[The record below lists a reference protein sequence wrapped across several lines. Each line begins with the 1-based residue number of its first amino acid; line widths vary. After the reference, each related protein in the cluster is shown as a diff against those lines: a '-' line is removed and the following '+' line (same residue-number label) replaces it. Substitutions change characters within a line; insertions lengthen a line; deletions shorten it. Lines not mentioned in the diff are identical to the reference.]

1 MAILTFDT
9 LAFSKTMQDAGMER
23 MQAEA
28 LATAQ
33 REAFSQMLD
42 APDFATKADVL
53 ETRAALKEDIV
64 AVRTALKK
72 DIVAVRTEL
81 KEDIVAVRTALK
93 KDIVAVR
100 TELKEDI
107 AAVRTELK
115 EDIAA
120 VRNDLKEEIAKSNA
134 RIDVL
139 EQRMSADMN
148 VVKKLLEQQDAKIE
162 MCTTDTE
169 NKWLFWRK
177 VLIFARPP
185 CLYGRWTIYQQ
196 NKTSRVTAHLCCI
209 GSIPFAKRAKQIGQ
223 VAHRQSCGTDDTS
236 LCVTFLPTRLSRSR
250 QARSL
255 HKRSAS

>member
-1 MAILTFDT
+1 
-9 LAFSKTMQDAGMER
+9 MER

-42 APDFATKADVL
+42 ARDFATKADVL

-64 AVRTALKK
+64 
-72 DIVAVRTEL
+72 
-81 KEDIVAVRTALK
+81 
-93 KDIVAVR
+93 
-100 TELKEDI
+100 
-107 AAVRTELK
+107 AVRTELK

-169 NKWLFWRK
+169 NKLVKWL
-177 VLIFARPP
+177 
-185 CLYGRWTIYQQ
+185 
-196 NKTSRVTAHLCCI
+196 I
-209 GSIPFAKRAKQIGQ
+209 GSLVAQTTLLFA
-223 VAHRQSCGTDDTS
+223 
-236 LCVTFLPTRLSRSR
+236 LLSYLRG
-250 QARSL
+250 
-255 HKRSAS
+255 

>member
-72 DIVAVRTEL
+72 DIV
-81 KEDIVAVRTALK
+81 
-93 KDIVAVR
+93 
-100 TELKEDI
+100 
-107 AAVRTELK
+107 AVRTELK

>member
-53 ETRAALKEDIV
+53 ETRAA
-64 AVRTALKK
+64 
-72 DIVAVRTEL
+72 L

>member
-72 DIVAVRTEL
+72 DIV
-81 KEDIVAVRTALK
+81 
-93 KDIVAVR
+93 
-100 TELKEDI
+100 
-107 AAVRTELK
+107 AVRTELK

-209 GSIPFAKRAKQIGQ
+209 GSIPFANRAKQIGQ